1 MIAAAS
7 LSRAAAWNSPSAWM
21 TLARRSRSASACL
34 AMARF
39 ISSGRSTSF
48 ISTSATLM
56 PQGSVASSR
65 MVCILTLSLSRSASS
80 SSSSAWPTTLRSVV
94 CASWLVANR
103 KFSTSMIDLL
113 RLHHPEVERPR
124 SPAPTRCRG

>member
-1 MIAAAS
+1 MMAAAS

-21 TLARRSRSASACL
+21 TFARRSRSASACF

-48 ISTSATLM
+48 NSTSETLM

-65 MVCILTLSLSRSASS
+65 MVCIFTLSLSRSESS

-94 CASWLVANR
+94 WESWLVANR
-103 KFSTSMIDLL
+103 
-113 RLHHPEVERPR
+113 
-124 SPAPTRCRG
+124 